1 MEGRWRDVEYSKQIK
16 WLGEWASVSRMQI
29 KTTPSFRNLICRWEE
44 RTLLHEPN
52 GWLIAS
58 DCLTVCRSACLAV
71 WQGRMWMWD
80 SRNGKNLICFEI
92 NQRIAPGRSGSGSG
106 GEQTKLFFLFDP
118 QLHVE
123 DTHIWKDVQIWEGK
137 LLEDVFPARNNRNDL
152 ADYLTRVGHT
162 E

>member
-1 MEGRWRDVEYSKQIK
+1 MTDCE
-16 WLGEWASVSRMQI
+16 WL
-29 KTTPSFRNLICRWEE
+29 P
-44 RTLLHEPN
+44 
-52 GWLIAS
+52 
-58 DCLTVCRSACLAV
+58 DCLSVCLSGCLTRADV
-71 WQGRMWMWD
+71 DVSVMD

-118 QLHVE
+118 YLHVE

-162 E
+162 